1 MFLSSFHLP
10 PSLPREKKGEREEKG
25 KGIWMKEYSS
35 DQGQL
40 LLLFTFS
47 VVSDSLRPY
56 RLQHTRLPCPSS
68 SLRAC
73 SNSYPLSWW
82 CHPTFSFSV
91 VPVSSHLQSFP
102 ASGSFPMSQPFASS
116 GQSIRVS
123 VSASALPM
131 NIHCWFPLG
140 LTALVFLL
148 FKEYSSSYLKDNIE
162 TPRASRESKWSWH
175 HGFHWWRR
183 RKWQPTPWMEEPW

>member
-10 PSLPREKKGEREEKG
+10 TSLSREKKGEREEKG

-35 DQGQL
+35 DQEQL
-40 LLLFTFS
+40 LLLFSFS

-102 ASGSFPMSQPFASS
+102 ASGSFPLNQLFAP
-116 GQSIRVS
+116 GGLSIWSFSFSISPS
-123 VSASALPM
+123 V
-131 NIHCWFPLG
+131 NIQDWLPLG
-140 LTALVFLL
+140 LTA
-148 FKEYSSSYLKDNIE
+148 FK
-162 TPRASRESKWSWH
+162 WV
-175 HGFHWWRR
+175 HG
-183 RKWQPTPWMEEPW
+183 

>member
-10 PSLPREKKGEREEKG
+10 PSLSREKKGEREEKG

-35 DQGQL
+35 DQEQL
-40 LLLFTFS
+40 LLLFSFS

-91 VPVSSHLQSFP
+91 IPVSSRLQFFP

-116 GQSIRVS
+116 GQSIGVS
-123 VSASALPM
+123 SSASVLPM
-131 NIHCWFPLG
+131 NIQDWLPLG
-140 LTALVFLL
+140 LTGWISLQSKGL
-148 FKEYSSSYLKDNIE
+148 SRIIYLDIGYHK
-162 TPRASRESKWSWH
+162 A
-175 HGFHWWRR
+175 RR
-183 RKWQPTPWMEEPW
+183 MYR